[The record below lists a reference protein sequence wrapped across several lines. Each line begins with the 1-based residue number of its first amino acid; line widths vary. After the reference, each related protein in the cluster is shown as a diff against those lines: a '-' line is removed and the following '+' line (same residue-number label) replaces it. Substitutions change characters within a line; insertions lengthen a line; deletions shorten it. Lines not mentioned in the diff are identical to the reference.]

1 MDSEE
6 ISKNLKM
13 KLKHIGMLLLVI
25 ILVFLYFFVNPN
37 KVNYLP
43 KCPLYVSTGIY
54 CPGCGSQRAT
64 HNLLNFN
71 FLGVLNQNVLYI
83 FGLLIIGYHL
93 LISGINYIFSK
104 TIYNYIYH
112 PKTPIVLLII
122 IVVFWILRNI
132 PYYPFN
138 LLAPH

>member
-1 MDSEE
+1 
-6 ISKNLKM
+6 M
-13 KLKHIGMLLLVI
+13 KLKYIVMLLLFMVI
-25 ILVFLYFFVNPN
+25 ALLYIYINPSEIN
-37 KVNYLP
+37 FLP

>member
-1 MDSEE
+1 
-6 ISKNLKM
+6 M